1 MSPNVQRVIFLRT
14 AKLFDLAFVGLS
26 FLAALAIASGSY
38 TLLSFADFLALR
50 IQIFNLLFLV
60 AYVVGCAVTFTTCG
74 LYVSHRLS
82 NWPRRVREIAAA
94 VTFITGVLFVSR
106 SPFQFDFATNRFLFL
121 FWLFSLVVLLLV
133 RVFGQQLLRSMR
145 LRGRN
150 LRSIVIIGEGSDA
163 AALADRI
170 EKEPTLG
177 YRVVQIIDAR
187 EG

>member
-1 MSPNVQRVIFLRT
+1 MSPNIQRVVFLRT
-14 AKLFDLAFVGLS
+14 AKLFDLTIVALS
-26 FLAALAIASGSY
+26 FLAASAIASGSY

-50 IQIFNLLFLV
+50 IQIFNLLFLA
-60 AYVVGCAVTFTTCG
+60 AYVFGCAVTFTSCG

-82 NWPRRVREIAAA
+82 NWPRRVREIVAA

-150 LRSIVIIGEGSDA
+150 LRSIVIVGEGSDA

-170 EKEPTLG
+170 EKEPALG

-187 EG
+187 ES

>member
-1 MSPNVQRVIFLRT
+1 MSPNLQRIVFQRT
-14 AKLFDLAFVGLS
+14 AKLFDLTIVAAS
-26 FLAALAIASGSY
+26 FLAALVLASGSY

-50 IQIFNLLFLV
+50 IQIFNLLFLA
-60 AYVVGCAVTFTTCG
+60 AYVVGCGVTFTSCG

-82 NWPRRVREIAAA
+82 NWPRRVREIFAA

-106 SPFQFDFATNRFLFL
+106 SPFQFDFATNGFLFL

-133 RVFGQQLLRSMR
+133 RVFGQQLLRRMR

-150 LRSIVIIGEGSDA
+150 LRSIVIVGEGSDA

-177 YRVVQIIDAR
+177 YRVVQVIDAR
-187 EG
+187 EI